1 MKGNVLSSLDG
12 LLNIITMM
20 HLNETIKKLS
30 VINRLS
36 IALSLF
42 GIALLFRFVFIPHIS
57 GGPFVTF
64 YPAIILAF
72 YLCGGWAGTLVAMLS
87 GLVGLYFFMPPYGQ
101 FNFSLQLS
109 SSVVFFAITSTMIG
123 LFTTLLLRQIEQLN
137 VLLDNELI
145 GSMMLRNRKI
155 VWCNRGMSKILG
167 YTQAELVGASTKMLY
182 ADEAKYDGI
191 GDEAYPIEHGKPYR
205 TQFEMRKS
213 NGQTVWI
220 DISGAAIA
228 YDPTLTLW
236 LVNDISKLKD
246 LEEELSH
253 QVNHDFLTGLSS
265 RSWFMRQAEIEL
277 HRAIRYSNPL
287 SVLMLDIDFF
297 KRINDTHGHQSG
309 DVVLKCVAD
318 LCKHMLRDSDVCGRL
333 GGEEF
338 ALLLPETNHHQA
350 YIVAERL
357 RTSIEKAKVML
368 PTEDVT
374 LQLTVSIGVATLAGK
389 TDEVEAMVAR
399 ADKALYEAKH
409 SGRNRVF
416 AS

>member
-1 MKGNVLSSLDG
+1 
-12 LLNIITMM
+12 M

-36 IALSLF
+36 IALAIF
-42 GIALLFRFVFIPHIS
+42 GIALLFRFIFVPYTS

-72 YLCGGWAGTLVAMLS
+72 YLCGAWLGTLVAVLS
-87 GLVGLYFFMPPYGQ
+87 GLTGVYFFMQPYAQ
-101 FNFSLQLS
+101 FDFNLHIS
-109 SSVVFFAITSTMIG
+109 SSVVFFAVTSIMIG
-123 LFTTLLLRQIEQLN
+123 FFTTLLLRQIEQLN

-145 GSMMLRNRKI
+145 GSMMLKNRKI
-155 VWCNRGMSKILG
+155 IWCNRGMSKILG

-182 ADEAKYDGI
+182 ADEAKYDEI
-191 GDEAYPIEHGKPYR
+191 GGEAYPIEQGRSYR

-220 DISGAAIA
+220 DISGATVA
-228 YDPTLTLW
+228 YDPALTLW
-236 LVNDISKLKD
+236 LVNDISKQKD

-253 QVNHDFLTGLSS
+253 QVNHDFLTGVSS
-265 RSWFMRQAEIEL
+265 RSWFMRQALIEL
-277 HRAIRYSNPL
+277 HRANRYSNPL
-287 SVLMLDIDFF
+287 SILMLDIDFF
-297 KRINDTHGHQSG
+297 KRINDSHGHQAG

-318 LCKHMLRDSDVCGRL
+318 LCKHMLRDSDVVGRL

-357 RTSIEKAKVML
+357 RTSIEKAKIML
-368 PTEDVT
+368 PGEDVT
-374 LQLTVSIGVATLAGK
+374 LQLTVSIGVATLTGK

-399 ADKALYEAKH
+399 ADKALYEAKN

>member
-1 MKGNVLSSLDG
+1 
-12 LLNIITMM
+12 M
-20 HLNETIKKLS
+20 HLNETIKKMSL
-30 VINRLS
+30 INRLS
-36 IALSLF
+36 IALALF
-42 GIALLFRFVFIPHIS
+42 GVALLFRFIFIPYTS

-72 YLCGGWAGTLVAMLS
+72 YLCGAWLGSLVAVLS
-87 GLVGLYFFMPPYGQ
+87 GLTGVYFFMPPYAQ
-101 FNFSLQLS
+101 LSFSQNVS
-109 SSVVFFAITSTMIG
+109 SSVVFFAITSIMIG
-123 LFTTLLLRQIEQLN
+123 FFTTLLLRQIEQLN

-155 VWCNRGMSKILG
+155 IWCNRGMSKILG
-167 YTQAELVGASTKMLY
+167 YTQAELLGASTKMLY
-182 ADEAKYDGI
+182 ADETKYDEI
-191 GDEAYPIEHGKPYR
+191 GDEAYPIEQGKSYR

-220 DISGAAIA
+220 DISGATVA

-236 LVNDISKLKD
+236 LVNDISKQKD

-253 QVNHDFLTGLSS
+253 QVNHDFLTGVSS
-265 RSWFMRQAEIEL
+265 RSWFMRQALIEL
-277 HRAIRYSNPL
+277 HRANRYHNPL

-297 KRINDTHGHQSG
+297 KRINDSHGHQAG
-309 DVVLKCVAD
+309 DIVLKCVAD
-318 LCKHMLRDSDVCGRL
+318 LCKQMLRDSDVVGRL

-350 YIVAERL
+350 YLVAERL
-357 RTSIEKAKVML
+357 RTSIEKAKIML
-368 PTEDVT
+368 PEEDVT
-374 LQLTVSIGVATLAGK
+374 LQLTVSIGVATLTGK

-416 AS
+416 SS

>member
-1 MKGNVLSSLDG
+1 
-12 LLNIITMM
+12 MM
-20 HLNETIKKLS
+20 HLNETLKKLN

-36 IALSLF
+36 IALALF
-42 GIALLFRFVFIPHIS
+42 GIALLFRFIFIPYSS

-72 YLCGGWAGTLVAMLS
+72 YLCGAWAGALVALLS
-87 GLVGLYFFMPPYGQ
+87 GLAGVYFFMPPYGQ
-101 FNFSLQLS
+101 FDVGLRIS
-109 SSVVFFAITSTMIG
+109 SSVVFFAITSVMIG
-123 LFTTLLLRQIEQLN
+123 FFTTLLLRQIEQLN
-137 VLLDNELI
+137 VLLDNEII

-167 YTQAELVGASTKMLY
+167 YTQAELLGASTKMLF
-182 ADEAKYDGI
+182 ADENKYEEI
-191 GDEAYPIEHGKPYR
+191 GREAYPIEHGKPYR

-213 NGQTVWI
+213 SGQTVWI

-236 LVNDISKLKD
+236 LVNDISKQKS

-265 RSWFMRQAEIEL
+265 RSWFMRQALVEL
-277 HRAIRYSNPL
+277 HRANRYHNPL
-287 SVLMLDIDFF
+287 SVLMLDIGFF
-297 KRINDTHGHQSG
+297 KRINDTHGHQAG
-309 DVVLKCVAD
+309 DIVLKSVAD
-318 LCKHMLRDSDVCGRL
+318 LCKQMLRDSDVVGRL

-357 RTSIEKAKVML
+357 RTNIEKAKIML
-368 PTEDVT
+368 PAEDVT
-374 LQLTVSIGVATLAGK
+374 LQLTVSIGVATLEGK
-389 TDEVEAMVAR
+389 ADEVQAMIAR
-399 ADKALYEAKH
+399 ADKALYEAKN